1 MLMKSHFINTTDI
14 ETADLLRKLGF
25 KELPKSGDRFVFINE
40 PNKIQFS
47 SDNLRLNYTDKLTF

>member
-1 MLMKSHFINTTDI
+1 MKSHFINTTDI

>member
-1 MLMKSHFINTTDI
+1 MKSHFINTTDI

-25 KELPKSGDRFVFINE
+25 KELPKSGNRFVFINE

-47 SDNLRLNYTDKLTF
+47 SENMKMSFTDKLTF

>member
-1 MLMKSHFINTTDI
+1 MKNANFINTTDI

-25 KELPKSGDRFVFINE
+25 KELPKSGNRFVFINE

-47 SDNLRLNYTDKLTF
+47 SEYLKLNFTNTLTF

>member
-1 MLMKSHFINTTDI
+1 MKSHFINTTDI

-25 KELPKSGDRFVFINE
+25 KELPKSGNRFVFINE

-47 SDNLRLNYTDKLTF
+47 SENMKLNFTNTLTF